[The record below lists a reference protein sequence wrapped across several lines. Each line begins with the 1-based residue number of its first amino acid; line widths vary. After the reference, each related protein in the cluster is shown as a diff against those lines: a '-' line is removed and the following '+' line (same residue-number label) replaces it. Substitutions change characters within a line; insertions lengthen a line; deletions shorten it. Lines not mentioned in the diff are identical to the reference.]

1 MAHPAERA
9 WIEDIDLQ
17 NRERPV
23 PGFSTLVEGSVQL
36 DHELTDGD
44 VIDSDGTEEYEL
56 QVFQTPGHSTGSISL
71 LVQGEGALFCGDAVP
86 VEGDLPVYDD
96 ALASMRSLK
105 RSVGSVISSLH
116 GTSHGRVKPHTGRW
130 TGRSYTYRRFTIL
143 QLPHQLM
150 DHQTRWKLQKKLQL
164 HSGCPQM
171 VTPLLA
177 RTFGANMRVRVHRD
191 LATLT

>member
-96 ALASMRSLK
+96 TRKSVQSVKKLKAIRGIRHLLSSWDEPREGEAAYRQMDRAL
-105 RSVGSVISSLH
+105 V
-116 GTSHGRVKPHTGRW
+116 
-130 TGRSYTYRRFTIL
+130 Y
-143 QLPHQLM
+143 
-150 DHQTRWKLQKKLQL
+150 LQKIHDTTVAASADGSSDPMEIAKN
-164 HSGCPQM
+164 C
-171 VTPLLA
+171 
-177 RTFGANMRVRVHRD
+177 
-191 LATLT
+191 ATALGLSPDGDTTSCTHLRG